1 MPIAFFF
8 FLIFRLNRGTWSWSA
23 NYITIT
29 NTLLLLY
36 MSRVYLLAVL
46 LNAANLFFQ
55 VFFTILY
62 SDLGEFII
70 RRLVQ
75 LAFSIVH
82 VHILTV
88 YLIESGKK
96 KRKKP
101 PLLLTNNFAGLKEVM
116 PLLISNWT
124 DYINPIDLCNKLNK
138 VSATIRSVGCLVIT
152 CYCVDSNLWFY
163 SILFLKPRFRVS

>member
-1 MPIAFFF
+1 
-8 FLIFRLNRGTWSWSA
+8 
-23 NYITIT
+23 
-29 NTLLLLY
+29 

-96 KRKKP
+96 KRKKTAP
-101 PLLLTNNFAGLKEVM
+101 PTDQQLCWLKRSYA
-116 PLLISNWT
+116 I
-124 DYINPIDLCNKLNK
+124 INI
-138 VSATIRSVGCLVIT
+138 
-152 CYCVDSNLWFY
+152 
-163 SILFLKPRFRVS
+163 